1 MGIIFSAISQAFPPK
16 PTFTEK
22 DIGNLSGKVISPE
35 RQTGE
40 LRGSEGCT
48 NSGQVYIVTGANTGL
63 GKEIAQIL
71 YSKDAKVYCAA
82 RSREK
87 AQGAIDEIKAAWPN
101 SRGQLIF
108 LPLDLADLSTIKASA
123 EEFLSKE
130 DKLHVLFNNAGVMVP
145 PNGSKTAQ
153 GYELQLGVNNLG
165 TFLFTKLLT
174 PTLART
180 ARAEDPS
187 SVRVV
192 WVSSSAAESIQVPS
206 GGVDL
211 SNLDYHVDKSPFDK
225 YCVSKAGNY
234 LQGVEFARRH
244 REDGIVSIPLNPG
257 NLNSDLWR
265 SFGSGAQGFLRS
277 FVLHPPILG
286 AYTQLFAAFSPQ
298 VSIEKS
304 GEWGKS
310 SPWLACEC
318 DFQLTVVRIQWSRGV
333 DS

>member
-16 PTFTEK
+16 PSFTEK
-22 DIGNLSGKVISPE
+22 DIGNLSGK
-35 RQTGE
+35 
-40 LRGSEGCT
+40 
-48 NSGQVYIVTGANTGL
+48 VYIVTGANTGL

-87 AQGAIDEIKAAWPN
+87 AQGAINAIKAAWPN

-123 EEFLSKE
+123 EDFLSKE
-130 DKLHVLFNNAGVMVP
+130 DRLHVLFNNAGVMKP

-244 REDGIVSIPLNPG
+244 KEDGIVSIPLNPG

-298 VSIEKS
+298 VSIERS
-304 GEWGKS
+304 GEWVV
-310 SPWLACEC
+310 PWGRFMKIRQHLLDGSKPVSEGGNGTAEK
-318 DFQLTVVRIQWSRGV
+318 FWEWSEEQV
-333 DS
+333 KPFL